1 MNILLFGD
9 VVGKPGRIALKKAV
23 PELRKKHSVDFV
35 IANVENLAHGFGI
48 TPDTIQELR
57 TAGVD
62 FFTSGNHV
70 WKNEKGTQLLQTNPR
85 DILRPAN
92 YPADRPGR
100 GWSVITV
107 GNTTLCIMNLMGQV
121 FMPDEKNITSPF
133 TTFDALY
140 AEHGKNAITIVDLH
154 AEATGEKRAFGWYV
168 DGRAAVVVGTHTHV
182 QTADDQILTQ
192 GTAYISDLGMT
203 GATDSSLGM
212 NKELVIKK
220 VAHGLDISLEP
231 PENPKEVV
239 ASGALISLNTKTKRA
254 EKISRIDQ
262 KVTL

>member
-23 PELRKKHSVDFV
+23 PELRKKHGVDFV

-57 TAGVD
+57 DAEVD

-70 WKNEKGTQLLQTNPR
+70 WKNEKGAQLLQANPR
-85 DILRPAN
+85 NILRPAN

-100 GWSVITV
+100 GWSSVIV
-107 GNTTLCIMNLMGQV
+107 GGTALCIINLMGQV

-133 TTFDALY
+133 TAFDELY
-140 AEHGKNAITIVDLH
+140 AAHGKDAITIVDLH

-168 DGRAAVVVGTHTHV
+168 DGRASVVVGTHTHV
-182 QTADDQILTQ
+182 QTADEQILTQ

-220 VAHGLDISLEP
+220 VAQGLDISLEP
-231 PENPKEVV
+231 PENPREVV
-239 ASGALISLNTKTKRA
+239 ASGVLVSINTTTKRA
-254 EKISRIDQ
+254 ENICRIDQ
-262 KVTL
+262 KVVL